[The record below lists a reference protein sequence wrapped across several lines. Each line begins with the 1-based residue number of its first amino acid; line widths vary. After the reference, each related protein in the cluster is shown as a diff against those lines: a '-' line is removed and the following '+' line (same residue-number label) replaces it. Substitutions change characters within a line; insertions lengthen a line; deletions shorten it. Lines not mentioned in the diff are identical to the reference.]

1 MPKIVQLSRH
11 VADLIAAGE
20 VVERPASVVKEL
32 VENAIDAGATRVTV
46 EIQNGGMTLIRILD
60 NGCGMAPEDARTAF
74 LRHATSKIRNK
85 DDLAAISTLGFRG
98 EALAAISAVS
108 RIDLLT
114 KAADTPGVSLHLEAG
129 QITQES
135 PAGCPEGTTI
145 LVRDLFYNTPAR
157 MKFMKSDQAEAS
169 AVFLAVQQQALAHP
183 EIAFRFLKDGQEQL
197 STAGSG
203 DRMAAI
209 YTVFG
214 REIANNMIE
223 VKGSWEQFTVRGFVT
238 KPTCTRGNRSYQY
251 FFVNSRFIKSR
262 MLSAALEE
270 AYKNQLMVGRFPVC
284 VLEIDLPVQAVDVN
298 VHPAKTEVKFLSER
312 GAFDAVHY
320 AVLSAL
326 NKAPGRPA
334 VQLPKSRQDQI
345 AGSVSSNIPAS
356 KKDFFQTKTAE
367 EFRRTASAA
376 EENPFEKPVRP
387 AAKPVS
393 VFVDEPSFLSAAL
406 SSPVQVPERTV
417 KAPEAAPVVPKAE
430 PIAPAPMEAPA
441 PLTPVPEEEHFPLGR
456 KAVSAPTKLTP
467 APEPESQQVLSIPE
481 VPFRVIGET
490 MDTYI
495 LVEQGE
501 SLLLIDKHAAHERVL
516 FEKLKSEE
524 HPVMPQL
531 LLQPVPV
538 SLTKPEAQAVLEN
551 LPLLQSLGFDVSEF
565 ADLQLVLR
573 QIPSDLTEEDA
584 CATLEAFAEDLLTG
598 KRPSQADLRDNL
610 LHTMAC
616 KAAIKAG
623 WHTQPR
629 EREALVREVLSRDD
643 IKYCPH
649 GRPVCIELTKKE
661 LEKQFKRT

>member
-1 MPKIVQLSRH
+1 M
-11 VADLIAAGE
+11 
-20 VVERPASVVKEL
+20 
-32 VENAIDAGATRVTV
+32 
-46 EIQNGGMTLIRILD
+46 
-60 NGCGMAPEDARTAF
+60 
-74 LRHATSKIRNK
+74 
-85 DDLAAISTLGFRG
+85 
-98 EALAAISAVS
+98 
-108 RIDLLT
+108 
-114 KAADTPGVSLHLEAG
+114 
-129 QITQES
+129 
-135 PAGCPEGTTI
+135 
-145 LVRDLFYNTPAR
+145 
-157 MKFMKSDQAEAS
+157 
-169 AVFLAVQQQALAHP
+169 
-183 EIAFRFLKDGQEQL
+183 
-197 STAGSG
+197 
-203 DRMAAI
+203 
-209 YTVFG
+209 
-214 REIANNMIE
+214 
-223 VKGSWEQFTVRGFVT
+223 
-238 KPTCTRGNRSYQY
+238 
-251 FFVNSRFIKSR
+251 
-262 MLSAALEE
+262 
-270 AYKNQLMVGRFPVC
+270 
-284 VLEIDLPVQAVDVN
+284 
-298 VHPAKTEVKFLSER
+298 
-312 GAFDAVHY
+312 
-320 AVLSAL
+320 
-326 NKAPGRPA
+326 
-334 VQLPKSRQDQI
+334 
-345 AGSVSSNIPAS
+345 
-356 KKDFFQTKTAE
+356 
-367 EFRRTASAA
+367 
-376 EENPFEKPVRP
+376 
-387 AAKPVS
+387 
-393 VFVDEPSFLSAAL
+393 
-406 SSPVQVPERTV
+406 QVPERTV

-430 PIAPAPMEAPA
+430 PVAPAPKEAPA
-441 PLTPVPEEEHFPLGR
+441 PLTPVLEEEHFPLGR
-456 KAVSAPTKLTP
+456 KAASAPTKLTP

-538 SLTKPEAQAVLEN
+538 QLTKPEAQAVLEN